1 MPRFVSLYHVK
12 GAATVRTIIWV
23 FISMLAAVMAVH
35 GLGIS
40 SRHSAR
46 QGVPADFEIQPGLV
60 NNDSEDRG
68 GTEPPRDAR

>member
-1 MPRFVSLYHVK
+1 VK

-23 FISMLAAVMAVH
+23 FISMLVGVMAVD

-60 NNDSEDRG
+60 NNDSGDRG
-68 GTEPPRDAR
+68 GMEPPRDAR